1 MACLS
6 WWNCAE
12 VSLPRCCTG
21 LVIKM
26 QPATPLGTSQQPWSA
41 YDLSRDSK

>member
-6 WWNCAE
+6 WWNRAE

-41 YDLSRDSK
+41 YDSSRDSK